1 MTNLYS
7 SSTPLS
13 FPRVTDER
21 YSMDEQGLHIKH
33 ITEDDNGLYIC
44 RASVVSLGSL
54 KTRQITV
61 DVYSKSIFLYLTN
74 FPPFPPLFPFSL
86 VLFVF
91 SPSRHSSY
99 RCLSYPCVPLAEF
112 SRSRK
117 FVEKK
122 TKRQQCS
129 PELCGRRVDDK
140 EIHGGGQRQLRV
152 SRRGEIH
159 RQPQETRD
167 PGRSIQ

>member
-1 MTNLYS
+1 
-7 SSTPLS
+7 
-13 FPRVTDER
+13 
-21 YSMDEQGLHIKH
+21 MDEQGLHIKH

-117 FVEKK
+117 FVDKKK
-122 TKRQQCS
+122 TKQKDNNARLSYVDEGLMIKRFTEEDNGNYEC
-129 PELCGRRVDDK
+129 RVAVK
-140 EIHGGGQRQLRV
+140 STGSLKKREILV
-152 SRRGEIH
+152 EAFSKIKN
-159 RQPQETRD
+159 
-167 PGRSIQ
+167 SN